1 MSRSRRA
8 SRRHWS
14 LRKAICR
21 PAKRHAGGPGLLQHL
36 SIHLF
41 RNHEIAVKR
50 GLSDDD
56 VVEVLRKAIK
66 RRRESVEMYEQ
77 GGRAEQAAA
86 ERREAEALEAYLPA
100 APSDDE
106 VRAAVR
112 AAVAAGASKIGAVM
126 GKVMPQFK
134 GRLDGSVLNRIA
146 REELGPQA

>member
-1 MSRSRRA
+1 MSELAARLQGELNA
-8 SRRHWS
+8 A
-14 LRKAICR
+14 RKAQ
-21 PAKRHAGGPGLLQHL
+21 AKDRVLLL
-36 SIHLF
+36 GTVLADI

-50 GLSDDD
+50 ALTDDD
-56 VVEVLRKAIK
+56 VVDVLRKAIK

-77 GGRAEQAAA
+77 GGRAEQAAT

-112 AAVAAGASKIGAVM
+112 EAIAGGASKIGAIM
-126 GKVMPQFK
+126 GKVMPAFK

-146 REELGPQA
+146 REELGTSA